1 MGLWVVGFG
10 SHALVDAIA
19 GISDSTLL
27 LYLGV
32 TLAAQQLV
40 LQARARSSELPE
52 RGARGAP

>member
-40 LQARARSSELPE
+40 LQARVRSSELPE